1 MLKALKHYLSLM
13 LLICG
18 ASFTLGCGGFEANSP
33 GDSLGSYL
41 PGDLDLPP
49 TGEDPD
55 EVEYEGDGVYLTDL
69 HPEIASLYSKAYFH
83 ADIGELA
90 GSPGTSS
97 ARQGGSVVLTFETSS
112 GQTSKRYFSSGGST
126 MSSMEK
132 NFWTKKTNGDV
143 MWRGI
148 FQGQRGAF
156 IVIIDGVFMYGD
168 GAGPLDTMSGS
179 VWFRPW
185 QVLEN
190 RVLPTH
196 ECVLNAQGLWDCK
209 NQSAPIRQCWYISKG
224 PYDCRFDISGNGA
237 SVTRG
242 PGNPKNDTD
251 WVKLGRF
258 SNLNKSKVFHE
269 TY

>member
-1 MLKALKHYLSLM
+1 MLKSIKFYLSLVM
-13 LLICG
+13 LLSV
-18 ASFTLGCGGFEANSP
+18 AYVSVGCGGFSASNSESP
-33 GDSLGSYL
+33 LGSYL

-55 EVEYEGDGVYLTDL
+55 DMEYEGDGVYLTNL
-69 HPEIASLYSKAYFH
+69 HPDISSLYAKAYFH

-97 ARQGGSVVLTFETSS
+97 ARQGGSVVLTFEDSS
-112 GQTSKRYFSSGGST
+112 GNTSKRYFSTGGST
-126 MSSMEK
+126 LSSMEK
-132 NFWTKKTNGDV
+132 NYWTKKTNGDV

-156 IVIIDGVFMYGD
+156 VVIIDGVFMYGD

-196 ECVLNAQGLWDCK
+196 ECVLNAYGLWDCK
-209 NQSAPIRQCWYISKG
+209 NQTAPIRQCWYISKG
-224 PYDCRFDISGNGA
+224 PYDCRFNISGDA
-237 SVTRG
+237 STVTRG
-242 PGNPKNDTD
+242 SGNEKNDTN